1 LDEPEGREAVS
12 HDDRYQVYTS
22 DRTPELR
29 EIVGD
34 DPHYFVW
41 DRELSRSVPFGG
53 YGSADAAQR
62 RAYRMNHPTGW
73 DTGSQR
79 LCLPCADAY
88 AATTIVETEG
98 GNRTGWVSVQ
108 GTVAQACAW
117 CGASLSRTDRRV
129 KSCGAFADHDPHP
142 HGTADLRCPGNGPF
156 RDSELAKLEPET
168 HPGPPCVCSDSIR
181 SRVGHCPS
189 KDSNEYAFCPVRRGR
204 LKRNGG

>member
-22 DRTPELR
+22 DLTPGLR

-34 DPHYFVW
+34 DPHYTVW
-41 DRELSRSVPFGG
+41 DRELRKSVPFGG
-53 YGSADAAQR
+53 YGNADAAQR

-79 LCLPCADAY
+79 LCLKCADAY
-88 AATTIVETEG
+88 AATTMVETEG

-129 KSCGAFADHDPHP
+129 KSCGAFADHGPHP
-142 HGTADLRCPGNGPF
+142 HGTSDLRCPGNGPF
-156 RDSELAKLEPET
+156 RDSELVELEPET

-181 SRVGHCPS
+181 SLLGHCPS
-189 KDSNEYAFCPVRRGR
+189 KDSNEYAFCPVRSGR
-204 LKRNGG
+204 LKRNGD

>member
-1 LDEPEGREAVS
+1 VS

-22 DRTPELR
+22 DRSDAVR

-34 DPHYFVW
+34 DPHYTVW
-41 DRELSRSVPFGG
+41 DRGIQRSVPFGG

-79 LCLPCADAY
+79 LCLKCADAY
-88 AATTIVETEG
+88 MPEG
-98 GNRTGWVSVQ
+98 GNRTGWLPVQ
-108 GTVAQACAW
+108 GTTEQACAW
-117 CGASLSRTDRRV
+117 CGISLRRTDQRV
-129 KSCGAFADHDPHP
+129 KSCGAFADHGPHP

-156 RDSELAKLEPET
+156 RDTELAKLEPET

-181 SRVGHCPS
+181 SAVGHCPPRGHR
-189 KDSNEYAFCPVRRGR
+189 EYGHCPVRSGR
-204 LKRNGG
+204 LKRNGD